1 MTIVITIACILAL
14 ILTFAAIGNK
24 QLNIESS
31 IVVNKPTDEVFS
43 TIRLL
48 RNHDHFNMWMMMDP
62 DMKKEFRGNDGEVG
76 FVYAWDSTNQRN
88 VGAGEQK
95 IVSIEVNRSIA
106 YELKF
111 IRPMQDVA
119 AVTMQTNTLA
129 DGNTQVSW
137 GFNSTMKFPMNIMK
151 LLMKK
156 MLSKSLDQSLN
167 NLKNLIE
174 R

>member
-1 MTIVITIACILAL
+1 MTVIITIACILAL
-14 ILTFAAIGNK
+14 ILTIAAFGDK
-24 QLNIESS
+24 KLNIERS
-31 IVVNKPTDEVFS
+31 VVINKPTEEVFN

-95 IVSIEVNRSIA
+95 IISIEPNRSIS

-111 IRPMQDVA
+111 IRPMQDIA
-119 AVTMQTNTLA
+119 AVAMRIA
-129 DGNTQVSW
+129 G
-137 GFNSTMKFPMNIMK
+137 
-151 LLMKK
+151 
-156 MLSKSLDQSLN
+156 
-167 NLKNLIE
+167 
-174 R
+174 